1 MVYRYEQQ
9 SHTLNLCEVPSEW
22 IDGFSQTAQKQ
33 QQSPTG
39 FPHQQSSRQSSTEN
53 NPEDYFN
60 QSDFEKVLNWS
71 KMVRDNWN
79 IHLLQQVLSGND
91 EDDLKYM
98 MALTLRAL
106 NALNLYFYICNNQP
120 VTVIVIG
127 SFAPFGL
134 HEGSAYHKFNKVFF
148 QGVSL
153 FLLIDLCPI
162 AAPSSTTILGQR
174 NASEKILG
182 QSTHNEIMTILEGIL
197 RVICDGN
204 QAIIVGCGDVARNS
218 GNLADIIG
226 DCHAHHLCCIYAG
239 WGNIDKDYDSL
250 VVGAKLQMKL
260 FGNDNIDRK

>member
-9 SHTLNLCEVPSEW
+9 SHTLNLCEVPPEW

-127 SFAPFGL
+127 SFAPF
-134 HEGSAYHKFNKVFF
+134 VFM
-148 QGVSL
+148 
-153 FLLIDLCPI
+153 
-162 AAPSSTTILGQR
+162 
-174 NASEKILG
+174 K
-182 QSTHNEIMTILEGIL
+182 
-197 RVICDGN
+197 
-204 QAIIVGCGDVARNS
+204 DVHIK
-218 GNLADIIG
+218 NLTKYSFKG
-226 DCHAHHLCCIYAG
+226 YCC
-239 WGNIDKDYDSL
+239 
-250 VVGAKLQMKL
+250 
-260 FGNDNIDRK
+260 FF